1 MIDQSCAVVI
11 VNWNVEDAVG
21 RRIGISTGRERID
34 RPVGARMYWT
44 QSPWWNI
51 GVESKLDCCVASAED
66 SASPAGNEVTS
77 PVWAA
82 EFHAALSADGRKNE
96 LGPMPELLKPSA
108 TDASTSISR
117 SSTVSVAA
125 AITERP
131 ANKRK

>member
-1 MIDQSCAVVI
+1 MV
-11 VNWNVEDAVG
+11 
-21 RRIGISTGRERID
+21 
-34 RPVGARMYWT
+34 
-44 QSPWWNI
+44 NI

-82 EFHAALSADGRKNE
+82 EFHAAPSADGKNE

-131 ANKRK
+131 ANSANTAHEYSAAEVRPKDGYDQIRWAPEAALIWGPDLHTDNTLLCRMTVNP